1 MDARR
6 LEEIRAEARLAR
18 ERRDLYRARLQTG
31 RPASLTRMRELER
44 MHDQAEERLRAARQA
59 PGPGA

>member
-18 ERRDLYRARLQTG
+18 ERRDLYRARLQTR

-59 PGPGA
+59 PRPRA